1 MAQKG
6 LTPYS
11 YTAHLKQTGVPQA
24 PPPLPGHAPA
34 WSYVPGVGPD
44 AAQAAQTAPGS
55 PEEPGE
61 DSIFSGL
68 GTLTGP
74 GVGDVSVGGGDDDR
88 GQGSQGGAGGPGG
101 LDSGAGDGGG
111 AGVDGVN
118 EGKVSDLDDASNP
131 FLCNVNVL
139 GTVPHRGGGVCAV
152 PQGGGGLGT
161 QTGAPL
167 ALPQVGGGVVV
178 HAPAET
184 GPLVAEGG
192 TMGTAG
198 RNEVDQSQEQDRPRS
213 QVLPGSSAERRRP
226 KKRMICPAVRR
237 GDACMD
243 KACKKSHPARC
254 CDPLCFPTWRRD
266 CQLWHVK
273 ISQQGNGDGAGP
285 GRAGRG
291 KVQGLQRHPL
301 SGQQQQ
307 QQRQRGPRL
316 PQQDQGQQRRPG
328 RQRRQQQ
335 QQQRQQQQPR
345 HMGHFPPH
353 SSLLLRLRDGSRRN
367 SSSNNGHN
375 HRIGPPGLAATT
387 GPSSASA
394 STATLAP
401 GRTLLQGRR
410 QGRLRA
416 ALPRPGRARG
426 EAGGVGEEAGRAR
439 GTLSVLTWN
448 VANLGRSKTRELE
461 LRVLLDEFKPDVVAI
476 SEAELDEKDASFYMP
491 GYKAYY
497 SSPFQQK
504 IRVVL
509 LLKNS
514 LIRASTPTL
523 LAASHQDVWIRV
535 ACPSGSGSWT
545 FAAW

>member
-1 MAQKG
+1 MPSFWDLNEALKCIQGGESHINKLRKPEAVRALTAMAWFVRSIPGAPELLQEVRALAGRVTDGLDKPGTADFVDHPWRALMAQKG

-11 YTAHLKQTGVPQA
+11 YTTHLKQAGVPQA

-44 AAQAAQTAPGS
+44 AAQAAQAAPGS

-74 GVGDVSVGGGDDDR
+74 GVGDASVGGGDDDG

-101 LDSGAGDGGG
+101 LDSGAGDDGG

-139 GTVPHRGGGVCAV
+139 GTVPHRGGGVRAV

-237 GDACMD
+237 GDACTD

-328 RQRRQQQ
+328 RQRRRQQGQ
-335 QQQRQQQQPR
+335 QRQQRQQQQPR
-345 HMGHFPPH
+345 HMGHFPPPLFPPAQAQGWQQAQQQQQQRPQPQDWPPLGWQQQRAPHPPQRQPLHWHPAGPSYRDVARGASGQH
-353 SSLLLRLRDGSRRN
+353 SLDQDVLVGR
-367 SSSNNGHN
+367 
-375 HRIGPPGLAATT
+375 LAA
-387 GPSSASA
+387 
-394 STATLAP
+394 
-401 GRTLLQGRR
+401 
-410 QGRLRA
+410 
-416 ALPRPGRARG
+416 
-426 EAGGVGEEAGRAR
+426 
-439 GTLSVLTWN
+439 
-448 VANLGRSKTRELE
+448 LE
-461 LRVLLDEFKPDVVAI
+461 RKL
-476 SEAELDEKDASFYMP
+476 AELVGPCQSLHGM
-491 GYKAYY
+491 
-497 SSPFQQK
+497 QQ
-504 IRVVL
+504 
-509 LLKNS
+509 
-514 LIRASTPTL
+514 T
-523 LAASHQDVWIRV
+523 
-535 ACPSGSGSWT
+535 
-545 FAAW
+545 